1 MKLPPKIMTRAE
13 LRAIRAANGV
23 VIARRWPLSPRRHH
37 MRIDTTIPWRQS
49 EHGKAKIQA
58 SNARPENQTANR
70 DRMRAYGAKRDG
82 YAPPPLERDCPPRPA
97 DGRCDCCLVLVPGH
111 KPGAGLSHQEKENSL
126 KTGMRGWRRSA
137 DRARL
142 HANSLLTGNFT
153 GKSAIPWLR
162 KTTSKGPLDGALS
175 VCSSICS
182 PQDSARR
189 IEWQVHG
196 QPNGA
201 AGLFARDT
209 ARA

>member
-97 DGRCDCCLVLVPGH
+97 PPAV
-111 KPGAGLSHQEKENSL
+111 A
-126 KTGMRGWRRSA
+126 
-137 DRARL
+137 
-142 HANSLLTGNFT
+142 
-153 GKSAIPWLR
+153 
-162 KTTSKGPLDGALS
+162 
-175 VCSSICS
+175 
-182 PQDSARR
+182 
-189 IEWQVHG
+189 
-196 QPNGA
+196 GA
-201 AGLFARDT
+201 ANT
-209 ARA
+209 AAASRAAMRLGVTVQ